1 LFFERIQADALC
13 KLLEDF
19 NLRVTER
26 IVSGRQPVINDNLKD
41 LEEILTNNPE
51 LGKVEASTSD
61 AAGSGEK
68 SGS

>member
-1 LFFERIQADALC
+1 LGQ
-13 KLLEDF
+13 LLEDF

-26 IVSGRQPVINDNLKD
+26 IVGGRTPVINDNLKD